1 MKYFPDESTGD
12 IWARY
17 AVAVLPLAY
26 LIVALVYS
34 AWSPPWGRQLD
45 PEATYA
51 MNGLAWAAGYP
62 MLKSD
67 HPGTTTIL
75 LTGLVIKLWTF
86 VAGRSD
92 VVDLGLK
99 NFDAIIY
106 ASRAAEALI
115 LSGALL
121 ASGIIV
127 RNATRSP
134 LAAMLFQVAPFVH
147 PVALHFDVV
156 LASESLMISSAVF
169 GMALALKAA
178 LDESPPT
185 VGLGAMQGLSF
196 ALGLSSKFLIL
207 PLAVLSV
214 SLLRNR
220 WALGIAFLTGILSFF
235 LFNRIFNA
243 NVFTSGFHWL
253 VSLATHKGIYGE
265 GEAGFIDFNLF
276 WPNMGKIISAGGVIF
291 AVFAAGAIAALA
303 RMLTTGR
310 YLDPISLTL
319 VAAFLALAAQ
329 LVATSKHFALHYMV
343 ASWVLTGGVLV
354 LTVIELRRLL
364 PAVSPRAL
372 TAVAATVCAVL
383 ISTSLVEIASQ
394 AVQWI
399 AIDAKGARLSRAVAT
414 AGPSCANVSG
424 LYMQAP
430 DDELYFAADTTLG
443 TPEIQGRFAE
453 AYARQFKAPLL
464 NYNSYGDVLS
474 RNFQPYSF
482 RQLAAEYPCV
492 VVRAARE
499 LDPSTSIWLAEL
511 RPDHCVV
518 EGVQVYAVGIAC
530 EKIRRA
536 AQNS

>member
-1 MKYFPDESTGD
+1 M
-12 IWARY
+12 
-17 AVAVLPLAY
+17 V
-26 LIVALVYS
+26 
-34 AWSPPWGRQLD
+34 
-45 PEATYA
+45 
-51 MNGLAWAAGYP
+51 
-62 MLKSD
+62 
-67 HPGTTTIL
+67 
-75 LTGLVIKLWTF
+75 
-86 VAGRSD
+86 
-92 VVDLGLK
+92 
-99 NFDAIIY
+99 
-106 ASRAAEALI
+106 
-115 LSGALL
+115 
-121 ASGIIV
+121 
-127 RNATRSP
+127 
-134 LAAMLFQVAPFVH
+134 
-147 PVALHFDVV
+147 
-156 LASESLMISSAVF
+156 SSAIF

-178 LDESPPT
+178 LDEGPPT
-185 VGLGAMQGLSF
+185 VWLGVMQGLTF
-196 ALGLSSKFLIL
+196 GLGLSSKFLIL

-220 WALGIAFLTGILSFF
+220 RAFGIAFLTGILSFF
-235 LFNRIFNA
+235 LFNRIFNS
-243 NVFTSGFHWL
+243 NVFTGGFHWL
-253 VSLATHKGIYGE
+253 VSLATHKGIYGA
-265 GEAGFIDFNLF
+265 GEAGFVDFNLF
-276 WPNMGKIISAGGVIF
+276 WPNMGEIIAAGAVIF

-354 LTVIELRRLL
+354 LTVIELRRLF
-364 PAVSPRAL
+364 PTVSPRAL

-399 AIDAKGARLSRAVAT
+399 AIDAKGARLSRAVTT

-430 DDELYFAADTTLG
+430 DDELYFAAETTLG

-453 AYARQFKAPLL
+453 AYARQFEAPLL

-499 LDPSTSIWLAEL
+499 LDPSTSIWLGDL
-511 RPDHCVV
+511 CPDHCVV